1 MRWYIRALRKYAD
14 FDGRARRKEYWMYTL
29 FTVIGFLVVGY
40 VKLKMSSEIPYYT
53 YLFAFLIPSTAV
65 TCRRLHDIGKSGW
78 FALLG
83 FIPLIGV
90 IIMLVFTTT
99 EGDRG
104 RNAYGLD
111 PKQDDP
117 TAYAAHPGY

>member
-14 FDGRARRKEYWMYTL
+14 FDGRARRKEYWMYAL
-29 FTVIGFLVVGY
+29 FTGIGFVLIGY
-40 VKLKMSSEIPYYT
+40 VSLKAGTELPYY
-53 YLFAFLIPSTAV
+53 AFLLAVLTPSAAV
-65 TCRRLHDIGKSGW
+65 TCRRLHDTGRSGW
-78 FALLG
+78 FVLLG
-83 FIPLIGV
+83 VIPVIGTV
-90 IIMLVFTTT
+90 GLLLFTTA